1 MARASSVAPRWRGLL
16 VFLLLTFGLSWGPAL
31 LFQRDWSGREGP
43 LAMELLAASLFYA
56 LTMGWQPLAAVW
68 IVRRW
73 VEPRGYLDQGLK
85 RARPSFLAVAT
96 VAPLA
101 LAVAAI
107 LVAWGLHGLGLLRIS
122 ESLATPTAQVGDGPS
137 LSNAFLVTAAFVCSL
152 LLVWGQ
158 ALAEEVGWRGY
169 FLVRLMERIG
179 PWRGLLLHGLVW
191 GLWYAPPLVFATQ
204 GLTRSPLRSTSF
216 VLTCAL
222 LGALLGWLRLA
233 SRSVVPAT
241 VANAILTLSAGLP
254 LLLQGTEVGLRGA
267 AYAPPG
273 WLPMAVVLAALA
285 LGRCRAAV
293 AVPRPPGIA
302 PGDLRHLWLWAD
314 GLLGPR
320 RGRDDRTLH

>member
-1 MARASSVAPRWRGLL
+1 MARAPSAAPGWQGLL

-31 LFQRDWSGREGP
+31 LFQRSWSGHEGP
-43 LAMELLAASLFYA
+43 LAAELLAASLFYA

-68 IVRRW
+68 MVRRW
-73 VEPRGYLDQGLK
+73 VEPHGYLDQGLK
-85 RARPSFLAVAT
+85 PARPSFLALAT

-101 LAVAAI
+101 LALAAI
-107 LVAWGLHGLGLLRIS
+107 LVAWGLHALGVLPLDQP
-122 ESLATPTAQVGDGPS
+122 LAAPSAAGAPGPS
-137 LSNAFLVTAAFVCSL
+137 QSVVVTAALLCSL
-152 LLVWGQ
+152 LLVWIQ

-204 GLTRSPLRSTSF
+204 GLTRAPLRSTTF

-273 WLPMAVVLAALA
+273 WLPMAMVLGGLA

-293 AVPRPPGIA
+293 AVPSPPSLV
-302 PGDLRHLWLWAD
+302 PGGATHLWLWPD
-314 GLLGPR
+314 GTRRAR

>member
-1 MARASSVAPRWRGLL
+1 MARAPAPAPRWKGLL

-43 LAMELLAASLFYA
+43 FATELLAASLFYA

-85 RARPSFLAVAT
+85 PARPSFLAVAAM
-96 VAPLA
+96 APLA

-107 LVAWGLHGLGLLRIS
+107 LVAWGLHGVGLLPLS
-122 ESLATPTAQVGDGPS
+122 ESAAVAPAAASGAPG
-137 LSNAFLVTAAFVCSL
+137 LSNAVLVTAAFVCSL
-152 LLVWGQ
+152 LLVWVQ

-179 PWRGLLLHGLVW
+179 PWRGLLLHGLLW

-204 GLTRSPLRSTSF
+204 GLTRAPLRSTTF

-241 VANAILTLSAGLP
+241 VANAVLTLSAGLP

-273 WLPMAVVLAALA
+273 WLPMAGVLAALA

-293 AVPRPPGIA
+293 AVPRPPSLSH
-302 PGDLRHLWLWAD
+302 GDLTHFWLRAD

>member
-1 MARASSVAPRWRGLL
+1 MARASSEAPRWKGLL
-16 VFLLLTFGLSWGPAL
+16 IFLLLTFGLSWGPAL
-31 LFQRDWSGREGP
+31 LFARDWSGPGAP
-43 LAMELLAASLFYA
+43 LAMELLAASFFYA

-73 VEPRGYLDQGLK
+73 VEPRGFLDQGLK
-85 RARPSFLAVAT
+85 PARHSFLAVAT

-101 LAVAAI
+101 LAGAAV
-107 LVAWGLHGLGLLRIS
+107 LVAWGLHAWGLVPLTEPS
-122 ESLATPTAQVGDGPS
+122 SALAPHPVEAPA
-137 LSNAFLVTAAFVCSL
+137 LSQAVRVTAAFACSL

-179 PWRGLLLHGLVW
+179 PWKGLLLHGLMW
-191 GLWYAPPLVFATQ
+191 GLWYAPPLLFATQ
-204 GLTRSPLRSTSF
+204 GLTRAPLRGTTF

-241 VANAILTLSAGLP
+241 VANAILTLCAGLP

-273 WLPMAVVLAALA
+273 WLPMAAVLAVLA
-285 LGRCRAAV
+285 LGRWRGAV
-293 AVPRPPGIA
+293 AVPAPLGLAPYGVWPQGLGEQRRP
-302 PGDLRHLWLWAD
+302 
-314 GLLGPR
+314 
-320 RGRDDRTLH
+320 GRDHRTLH